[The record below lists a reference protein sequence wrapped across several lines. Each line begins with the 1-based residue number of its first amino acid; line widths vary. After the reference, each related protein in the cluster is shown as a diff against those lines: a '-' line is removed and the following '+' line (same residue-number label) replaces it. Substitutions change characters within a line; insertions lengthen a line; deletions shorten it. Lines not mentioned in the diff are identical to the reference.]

1 MIQEA
6 IATITEGRSLSSE
19 EAEAVMTEI
28 MEGQATPAQFGAL
41 VTGLRLKG
49 ETVDEITGF
58 ARVMR
63 SKAQPLSLSQD
74 VVDTCGTGG
83 DGTGTF
89 NVSTA
94 AALVVAGAGQA
105 VAKHGNRA
113 ASSKC
118 GSADVLTELGV
129 RIELNAQQVA
139 ECVDRANI
147 AFMFAPVF
155 HPSMKFAAAPRRE
168 IAIRTVF
175 NILGPLTNP
184 AHPKF
189 QVLGVSD
196 PRLIENMARAL
207 ARLGATH
214 ALVVHGPSGLDELAL
229 NGPSTVCEL
238 RDGWTTSYE
247 LSPEDVGLV
256 SAPIEAILGGDA
268 AENAAILRSVLDGE
282 TGPKRDIVL
291 FNAGAALYVS
301 GKSAHIKSGVLL
313 AAQSIDSGA
322 AKTALSRLVEVT
334 NGFPRG
340 EDAPIVTPESDMYPP
355 RFLWDVD

>member
-6 IATITEGRSLSSE
+6 IAKTTEGRSLTSE

-28 MEGQATPAQFGAL
+28 MDGQATPAQFGAF
-41 VTGLRLKG
+41 VTALRLKG
-49 ETVDEITGF
+49 ETVDEITAF
-58 ARVMR
+58 AEVMR
-63 SKAQPLSLSQD
+63 SKAQPLNTRRD

-83 DGTGTF
+83 DGSGTF

-94 AALVVAGAGQA
+94 AALVVAGAGQP

-113 ASSKC
+113 AGSKC

-129 RIELNAQQVA
+129 KIDLNAAQVE
-139 ECVDRANI
+139 ECIERANI

-155 HPSMKFAAAPRRE
+155 HPSMKFAAGPRRE
-168 IAIRTVF
+168 ISIRTVF

-189 QVLGVSD
+189 QVLGISD

-214 ALVVHGPSGLDELAL
+214 ALVVHGADGLDELSL
-229 NGPSTVCEL
+229 SGPAVVCEL
-238 RDGWTTSYE
+238 RNGWTTSYE
-247 LSPEDVGLV
+247 LDPEDMGLQR
-256 SAPIEAILGGDA
+256 APLTAIVGGDA
-268 AENAAILRSVLDGE
+268 AENAEILRAVLDGE
-282 TGPKRDIVL
+282 PGPRRDIVL
-291 FNAGAALYVS
+291 LNAGAALYASEKADSVAS
-301 GKSAHIKSGVLL
+301 GIEL
-313 AAQSIDSGA
+313 AAQSIDGGGA
-322 AKTALSRLVEVT
+322 KASLERLVAVT
-334 NGFPRG
+334 NGFPSV
-340 EDAPIVTPESDMYPP
+340 ELEVVNPEADMYPP

>member
-1 MIQEA
+1 M
-6 IATITEGRSLSSE
+6 
-19 EAEAVMTEI
+19 VMAEI
-28 MEGQATPAQFGAL
+28 MDGQATPAQFGAL
-41 VTGLRLKG
+41 VTALRLKG

-58 ARVMR
+58 ASVMR
-63 SKAQPLSLSQD
+63 SRAQPLSTATD

-83 DGTGTF
+83 DGAGTF

-94 AALVVAGAGQA
+94 AALVVAGAGQP

-118 GSADVLTELGV
+118 GSADVLVELGV
-129 RIELNAQQVA
+129 RIDLSAPQVE
-139 ECVDRANI
+139 ECVEKANI

-155 HPSMKFAAAPRRE
+155 HPSMKFAAGPRRE

-189 QVLGVSD
+189 QVLGISD

-214 ALVVHGPSGLDELAL
+214 ALVVHGACGLDEFAL
-229 NGPSTVCEL
+229 SGPSAVCEL

-247 LSPEDVGLV
+247 LRPEDAGLDT
-256 SAPIEAILGGDA
+256 APLESVLGGDA
-268 AENAAILRSVLDGE
+268 AQNAGILQAVLSGE
-282 TGPKRDIVL
+282 KGPRRDIVL

-301 GKSAHIKSGVLL
+301 GRSPDIKDGVVL
-313 AAQSIDSGA
+313 AARSIDSGA
-322 AKTALSRLVEVT
+322 AMKALERLITIT
-334 NGFPRG
+334 NGFPGGPEPPR
-340 EDAPIVTPESDMYPP
+340 TPEAEMYPP